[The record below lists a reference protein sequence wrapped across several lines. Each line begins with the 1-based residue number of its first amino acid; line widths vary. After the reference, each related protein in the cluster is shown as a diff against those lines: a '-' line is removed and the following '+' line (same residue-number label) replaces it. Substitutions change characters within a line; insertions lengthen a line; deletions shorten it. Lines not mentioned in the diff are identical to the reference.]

1 MMARRAPSDFALG
14 RLPSIFHEMQ
24 REMDALSRGLG
35 LGLFD
40 DVLSMAPFRS
50 PFFEDVRAAA
60 AAAPLPAMRLATDV
74 TEDDAAF
81 TIKADVP
88 GM

>member
-1 MMARRAPSDFALG
+1 MMARRAPSDLTMG

-40 DVLSMAPFRS
+40 DVFSMAPFRS
-50 PFFEDVRAAA
+50 PFFDDVRA